1 MSVIFVRQSMNYLN
15 TQEIKI
21 VISNEN
27 NETLQSES
35 CIICIDNSG
44 QLFSIQRYIDM
55 LSQRF
60 FNEEIGR
67 DIQYI
72 LLPTQNDFVQQSD
85 SLNRLNALETTL
97 NSTEELLESTR
108 NNVDNNQN
116 FWYERYLTL
125 RNNIIIASN
134 RIITSIGV
142 ILIYY
147 LIKCLLLFLFP
158 SDTTEAENE
167 NYLEL
172 LQE

>member
-1 MSVIFVRQSMNYLN
+1 MPVIFVRQSMNYLN

-27 NETLQSES
+27 NETLQSEYF
-35 CIICIDNSG
+35 IICIDNSG

-72 LLPTQNDFVQQSD
+72 LLSTQNDFVQQSD

-125 RNNIIIASN
+125 RNNIIIESN
-134 RIITSIGV
+134 RIITSIVV

-158 SDTTEAENE
+158 SNRTEIENE